1 MQSNPWCALSS
12 GRDQVYR
19 VSLPPFAD
27 AFVGANPCQR
37 QLHGMRTGTPRR
49 TMVVWPR
56 SKAPWSRMRSVVARP
71 LCSRFDEKRDSDE
84 ANNHQGGTS
93 GEHVTN
99 MMSRGA
105 RSHGYLVVFSDDRT
119 FVRIHGRFF
128 LGA

>member
-1 MQSNPWCALSS
+1 
-12 GRDQVYR
+12 
-19 VSLPPFAD
+19 
-27 AFVGANPCQR
+27 
-37 QLHGMRTGTPRR
+37 
-49 TMVVWPR
+49 
-56 SKAPWSRMRSVVARP
+56 MRSVVARP

-119 FVRIHGRFF
+119 FVWIHGR
-128 LGA
+128 LLSWAQHAPSLKLETRRIVPSAPGLISAATVGYLEKDPS